1 MINFFL
7 QLGSKLGNTKNQMS
21 TSKVNSDDNKKKL
34 FKEVCF
40 AQKFFFDNFSDSAF
54 SGFTCVLGGLI

>member
-1 MINFFL
+1 
-7 QLGSKLGNTKNQMS
+7 MS

-40 AQKFFFDNFSDSAF
+40 AQKFFFDNFPDSAF